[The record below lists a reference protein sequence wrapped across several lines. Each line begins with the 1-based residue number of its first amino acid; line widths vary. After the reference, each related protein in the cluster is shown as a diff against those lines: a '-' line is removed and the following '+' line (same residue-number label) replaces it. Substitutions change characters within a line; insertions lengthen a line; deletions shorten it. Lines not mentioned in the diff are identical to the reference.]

1 MIVAALFVGL
11 LLPAAPTSEPTAVIG
26 RIEIPHLLG
35 GAHAAIQ
42 KMTLV

>member
-1 MIVAALFVGL
+1 MIVATLFVGL
-11 LLPAAPTSEPTAVIG
+11 LLPAAPTSEPTAV
-26 RIEIPHLLG
+26 EIPHLLG